1 MQIDTE
7 KYEFQVT
14 FIAKAKGLE
23 PIFFPEGACRFLKL
37 SFWDLNCKGFTS
49 GSEVM
54 QMCLNPWKEI
64 YESKRGS
71 VEHRYRSYLLAVL
84 IT

>member
-54 QMCLNPWKEI
+54 QMC
-64 YESKRGS
+64 
-71 VEHRYRSYLLAVL
+71 
-84 IT
+84 